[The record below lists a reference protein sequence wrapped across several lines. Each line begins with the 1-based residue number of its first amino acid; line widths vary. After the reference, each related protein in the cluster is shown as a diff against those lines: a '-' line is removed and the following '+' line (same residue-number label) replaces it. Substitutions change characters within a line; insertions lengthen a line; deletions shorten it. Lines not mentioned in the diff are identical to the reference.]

1 MESVASK
8 TSNRIELRVVHSLT
22 TALDAW
28 ITVSN
33 EGQVI
38 SCPVRTQ
45 LGAPLSVIVGDDTI
59 SLRHGKLFIYDGGH
73 ASQPAKSTKKKL
85 TYGLVHYLAN
95 IEVDLET
102 QEQFHVK
109 LYLPTESY
117 NTIWG
122 LGSRG
127 NLPRLIQLQVK
138 GLREDSR
145 WDIADIGAMLLVEDF
160 SFSFPI
166 DIHGMYGPA

>member
-1 MESVASK
+1 MEIVASK
-8 TSNRIELRVVHSLT
+8 TANRIELRVVHSLT
-22 TALDAW
+22 TSLDAW
-28 ITVSN
+28 MTVSN

-45 LGAPLSVIVGDDTI
+45 LGTPLSVIVGDDTL

-73 ASQPAKSTKKKL
+73 ASPPAKSTKKKL

-95 IEVDLET
+95 TEVDLES

-145 WDIADIGAMLLVEDF
+145 WDLDNIGAMLLIEDY
-160 SFSFPI
+160 SFSYAI
-166 DIHGMYGPA
+166 DTHGLYGPA

>member
-1 MESVASK
+1 MESVVSK
-8 TSNRIELRVVHSLT
+8 SSNRIELRVVHSLT

-28 ITVSN
+28 MTVSH

-45 LGAPLSVIVGDDTI
+45 LGAPLSVIVGDNTI
-59 SLRHGKLFIYDGGH
+59 SLRHGKLFLYDGGQV
-73 ASQPAKSTKKKL
+73 SPPGKSAKKKQ

-95 IEVDLET
+95 VDVDLET

-117 NTIWG
+117 KTIWDM
-122 LGSRG
+122 GSRG

-138 GLREDSR
+138 GLRDDSQ
-145 WDIADIGAMLLVEDF
+145 WDITDVGAMLLVDDF
-160 SFSFPI
+160 SFSYAI
-166 DIHGMYGPA
+166 DTHGLYGPA